1 MGYGTD
7 PRTVDKLVDGNYFTN
22 DDFHAWLTPF
32 TQGEDHTISIKLP
45 YKKEI
50 SMIRIWNYNKSRI
63 HSFRGA
69 RLLTCQLDGRT
80 IFQGEISR
88 APGNTKDPAAC
99 CEIILFTDNDA
110 ILSRID
116 RNDWLNQI
124 QLVSDSEEAETNN
137 DSGGDV
143 FRSEWNRPMTATKK
157 FTEDEVKEL
166 QFGLNKPTSLFDERP
181 QTKAIRRP
189 NPPPMRG
196 GDDSDDDQPN
206 YALEDFKPQIIQR
219 KNPATKRKTGGI
231 KGRVI
236 ELNIT
241 ESWGDLF
248 YVGLNG
254 IEVYDVE

>member
-1 MGYGTD
+1 MES
-7 PRTVDKLVDGNYFTN
+7 K
-22 DDFHAWLTPF
+22 
-32 TQGEDHTISIKLP
+32 
-45 YKKEI
+45 YK
-50 SMIRIWNYNKSRI
+50 S
-63 HSFRGA
+63 A
-69 RLLTCQLDGRT
+69 
-80 IFQGEISR
+80 
-88 APGNTKDPAAC
+88 
-99 CEIILFTDNDA
+99 
-110 ILSRID
+110 
-116 RNDWLNQI
+116 
-124 QLVSDSEEAETNN
+124 N
-137 DSGGDV
+137 DSHQD
-143 FRSEWNRPMTATKK
+143 

-206 YALEDFKPQIIQR
+206 YALEDFKPQIIHR
-219 KNPATKRKTGGI
+219 KNPASKRRTGGI